1 MSEALQPNC
10 WLASYDP
17 FIPDARHHAPFF
29 TDNLMSKT
37 TLKIDLHIHTCVSKD
52 GALHPTDV
60 IRIAK
65 QKGLDRICITDHN
78 KLEGALAAQKLDP
91 EFVIVGEEIK
101 TTHGE
106 ILAFFVQEWV
116 PPRLSPEETLQRLH
130 DQGAVISVSHPFD
143 HHRPHW
149 SSEVLAALAP
159 KLDAVEALNAR
170 TLSPEYN
177 AKARAF
183 ATTYGLSVTA
193 GSDAHSGMEIGAAYL
208 EIPIFN
214 TAAEFRANLR
224 QAMVRGQVSPAWVHL
239 FSRINTWRGKLGLKP
254 VLS

>member
-1 MSEALQPNC
+1 MSGHT
-10 WLASYDP
+10 
-17 FIPDARHHAPFF
+17 F
-29 TDNLMSKT
+29 KV
-37 TLKIDLHIHTCVSKD
+37 DLHIHTCVSKD
-52 GALHPTDV
+52 GALHPADV

-78 KLEGALAAQKLDP
+78 NIEGALLAQKLDP

-101 TTHGE
+101 TTQGE

-116 PPRLSPEETLQRLH
+116 PPRLSPEETLQRLQE
-130 DQGAVISVSHPFD
+130 QGAVISVSHPFD
-143 HHRPHW
+143 QHRPHW
-149 SSEVLAALAP
+149 SPELLAALVP
-159 KLDAVEALNAR
+159 QLDAVEGLNAR
-170 TLSPEYN
+170 TISPEYN
-177 AKARAF
+177 EQARAF
-183 ATTYGLSVTA
+183 AVIHNLSVTA

-208 EIPIFN
+208 EIPAFN

-224 QAMVRGQVSPAWVHL
+224 QAILRGQVSPAWVHL